1 MAEIWEERYTNEKG
15 QKESARVFSMFQT
28 FLMQKQKPRSLKQLV
43 ADLCFD
49 GELSETVQKT
59 TEFKRKYNSIQR
71 NSSRYNWNDRAT
83 AYDTYLRKSYAKQKM
98 NLIAQM
104 EMEGLAT
111 MMERMAD
118 VNRNHEEF
126 CEEETELVVVGDSL
140 QERPVRKTAK
150 IKADNDYANSV
161 KTFWETVYLIA
172 NGGATKTIN
181 KNRDSVKVEADVK
194 AKVDN
199 DTIYDIVDK
208 QLATDEDTA
217 KND

>member
-15 QKESARVFSMFQT
+15 QKESAKVFSMFQKY
-28 FLMQKQKPRSLKQLV
+28 LDQKQPRSLKRLT
-43 ADLCFD
+43 AELCFNGD
-49 GELSETVQKT
+49 MSDQVTESA
-59 TEFKRKYNSIQR
+59 EFKKKYNTILKH
-71 NSSRYNWNDRAT
+71 SSRYEWTDRAT
-83 AYDTYLRKSYAKQKM
+83 LHDTYWRRYYAKAKM
-98 NLIAQM
+98 NLISKM

-126 CEEETELVVVGDSL
+126 CSEETELVVVGDSL
-140 QERPVRKTAK
+140 QERPVRMTAK

-181 KNRDSVKVEADVK
+181 KNNDKVKLEADVK
-194 AKVDN
+194 TKLSKE
-199 DTIYDIVDK
+199 TIFDIVDK
-208 QLATDEDTA
+208 ELLQDNE

>member
-1 MAEIWEERYTNEKG
+1 MAEIWEQRYTNEKG

-28 FLMQKQKPRSLKQLV
+28 FLIQKQKPRSLKQLV
-43 ADLCFD
+43 ADLCFEGD
-49 GELSETVQKT
+49 LSQEIQKT

-71 NSSRYNWNDRAT
+71 NSSRYNWNERAT
-83 AYDTYLRKSYAKQKM
+83 AYDSHLRKVYAKQKM

-111 MMERMAD
+111 MMERIAD
-118 VNRNHEEF
+118 VNRNHEDF
-126 CEEETELVVVGDSL
+126 CAEETEMVVVGDSL

-150 IKADNDYANSV
+150 IRADNDYANSM

-181 KNRDSVKVEADVK
+181 KNNDSVKLEADVK
-194 AKVDN
+194 AKLDN
-199 DTIYDIVDK
+199 DTIFDIVDK
-208 QLATDEDTA
+208 QLSADAENG

>member
-15 QKESARVFSMFQT
+15 KKESAKVFSMFQQY
-28 FLMQKQKPRSLKQLV
+28 LDQKQRPRSLKQLT
-43 ADLCFD
+43 ADICFNGD
-49 GELSETVQKT
+49 LSEQVQASA
-59 TEFKRKYNSIQR
+59 EFKRKYNSMQR
-71 NSSRYNWNDRAT
+71 NSSRYDWNDRAT
-83 AYDTYLRKSYAKQKM
+83 AYDSYLRKIYAKQKM
-98 NLIAQM
+98 NLIAKM

-111 MMERMAD
+111 MIERMAE

-181 KNRDSVKVEADVK
+181 KNRDNVKVEADVK
-194 AKVDN
+194 TKLDN
-199 DTIYDIVDK
+199 KTIFDIVDK
-208 QLATDEDTA
+208 ELLEDNER
-217 KND
+217 ND

>member
-15 QKESARVFSMFQT
+15 RKESARVFSMFQT
-28 FLMQKQKPRSLKQLV
+28 FLMQNQRPRSLKQLV

-49 GELSETVQKT
+49 GDCSEEIQKT

-71 NSSRYNWNDRAT
+71 NSSHYNWNDRAT

-98 NLIAQM
+98 NLIAKM

-111 MMERMAD
+111 MIERMAD

-140 QERPVRKTAK
+140 QERPVRKTTK

-181 KNRDSVKVEADVK
+181 KNRDNVKVEADVK
-194 AKVDN
+194 TKLDN
-199 DTIYDIVDK
+199 KTIFDIVDK
-208 QLATDEDTA
+208 ELLEDNER
-217 KND
+217 ND